1 VSSAKKEKNIKG
13 TFQPPMYTNEKKGK
27 VVDAG
32 RSRQSGALNQQQTNK
47 KKETTRQT
55 HLHQTEILDRIKAG
69 KKLKNCVVCVI
80 SHGA

>member
-32 RSRQSGALNQQQTNK
+32 RSRQSGALNQQ
-47 KKETTRQT
+47 
-55 HLHQTEILDRIKAG
+55 
-69 KKLKNCVVCVI
+69 
-80 SHGA
+80 